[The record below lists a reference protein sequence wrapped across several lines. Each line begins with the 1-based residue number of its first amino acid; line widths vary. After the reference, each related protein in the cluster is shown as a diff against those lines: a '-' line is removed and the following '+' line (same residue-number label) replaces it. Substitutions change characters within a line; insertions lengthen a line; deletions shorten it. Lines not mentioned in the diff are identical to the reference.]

1 MTNKGFLPIR
11 KTAESSRIAY
21 IDKEDSS
28 SKPLPKQLSIDF
40 FMKVYWFLFHRFLQ
54 YFQIL
59 VFYFLFHVLMYLGF
73 KSFKIKIEGRHLF
86 VKDSIS
92 QGTFCREG
100 KTESTFLTYHY
111 RQLNSDNNMYKK
123 ATGLSGQTESEHV
136 KCFKLYVMDDYQSL
150 SVFRS
155 FRWQTR
161 GR

>member
-1 MTNKGFLPIR
+1 
-11 KTAESSRIAY
+11 
-21 IDKEDSS
+21 
-28 SKPLPKQLSIDF
+28 
-40 FMKVYWFLFHRFLQ
+40 
-54 YFQIL
+54 
-59 VFYFLFHVLMYLGF
+59 MYLGF
-73 KSFKIKIEGRHLF
+73 KSFKIKFEGRRLF
-86 VKDSIS
+86 VKDFIS

-136 KCFKLYVMDDYQSL
+136 KCFKLYVMDGYQSL